1 MSLKRRCIGGGCM
14 SKVVSDCKRVELD
27 QRDSAYPASLLELND
42 APTRLYVRGD
52 PEALSVPG
60 LAIIGTRRATPYGEA
75 TCELAARVAAEA
87 GVSVV
92 SGGAVGCDQAAG
104 LEAVRRG
111 GCHIVVVG
119 CGADVIY
126 PASSEQMV
134 ERTVRQGGAV
144 VSLVPWGTQPRRYL
158 FPKRNRII
166 AALSRAV
173 FIAEAGL
180 PSGTFSTAEAALE
193 LGREV
198 LAVPGSIFSP
208 LSRGTNHLISEG
220 ACCIADEEAIEVAIS
235 RIFGTLRYPHESPK
249 TVTYADAT
257 TARALELLVAAPM
270 RSEELAR
277 ALSLDSRST
286 LELLGDLIV
295 SGDVEQQI
303 DGRFTA
309 SKATLHA
316 RTSFGH
322 NKP

>member
-1 MSLKRRCIGGGCM
+1 M
-14 SKVVSDCKRVELD
+14 SKVVEECERFELD
-27 QRDSAYPASLLELND
+27 QHDSGYPSDLLSLPD
-42 APTRLYVRGD
+42 APQRLYVRGN
-52 PEALSVPG
+52 PEVLCRSG
-60 LAIIGTRRATPYGEA
+60 LAIIGTRRSTPYGEA
-75 TCELAARVAAEA
+75 ACELAACIAVES
-87 GVSVV
+87 GVSVI

-104 LEAVRRG
+104 HETVKRG
-111 GCHIVVVG
+111 GCHVVVLG

-126 PASSEQMV
+126 PASSESLIDHV
-134 ERTVRQGGAV
+134 IRQDGAV
-144 VSLVPWGTQPRRYL
+144 VSIVPWGTQPKRYL

-220 ACCIADEEAIEVAIS
+220 ACCIADEEAIEIAIS
-235 RIFGTLRYPHESPK
+235 RIFGTLRFTHAAQK
-249 TVTYADAT
+249 RVAYADAT
-257 TARALELLVAAPM
+257 TDRAMELLITAPM

-277 ALSLDSRST
+277 ALSIDSRSA
-286 LELLGDLIV
+286 LELLGDLIIT
-295 SGDVEQQI
+295 GDVEQQI

-309 SKATLHA
+309 SKAALHA